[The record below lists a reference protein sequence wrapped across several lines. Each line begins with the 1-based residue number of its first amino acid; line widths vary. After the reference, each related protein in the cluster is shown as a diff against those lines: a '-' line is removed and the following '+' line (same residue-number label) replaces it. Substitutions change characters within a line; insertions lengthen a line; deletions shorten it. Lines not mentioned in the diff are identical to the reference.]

1 MTPWKSLLLHL
12 YYYGTYPY
20 RWWANTCAAAERR
33 MPVVVLFY
41 HRIADDRANTC
52 TTSNRAF
59 RRQMLW
65 LKEHFDMVSL
75 EEAQRRVRSGDNS
88 RPCVSITFDDGYAEN
103 CDQAIP
109 LLIQQRIPCTYFVT
123 LHNVLT
129 GQPFAHDVAQG
140 HRFPP
145 NTFEQ
150 IRAIADA
157 GIEIG
162 SHTCTHPDLA
172 KIQDEERLHYEIVGA
187 GEELQRRLMRPVRY
201 LAFPFGHY
209 RHLNPRAFDLAHEV
223 GYDGVCSSYGGYN
236 LPGDDAFHLQ
246 RIHGDE
252 EMIRL
257 KNRATIDPRMANTPR
272 FFYDDRER
280 KSSCSQPAVPRAM
293 SGRDDG

>member
-1 MTPWKSLLLHL
+1 MAPWKSLLLHL
-12 YYYGTYPY
+12 YYYGSSPY
-20 RWWANTCAAAERR
+20 RWWANACAAAEHRT
-33 MPVVVLFY
+33 PVVVLFY
-41 HRIADDRANTC
+41 HRIADDRANSC

-59 RRQMLW
+59 RRHMLW
-65 LKEHFDMVSL
+65 LKEHFDMISL
-75 EEAQRRVRSGDNS
+75 EEAQRRIRSGDNS
-88 RPCVSITFDDGYAEN
+88 RPCVSVTFDDGYAEN

-109 LLIQQRIPCTYFVT
+109 LLIREKIPCTYFVT

-129 GQPFAHDVAQG
+129 GRPFAHDIAHG
-140 HRFPP
+140 YHFPP

-150 IRAIADA
+150 IQAMANA

-162 SHTCTHPDLA
+162 AHTYTHPDLA
-172 KIQDEERLHYEIVGA
+172 KIQDEERLHYEVVGA
-187 GEELQRRLMRPVRY
+187 GEELQQRLRQPIRY

-223 GYDGVCSSYGGYN
+223 GYEGVCSAYGGYN

-257 KNRATIDPRMANTPR
+257 KNRTTIDPRKVHMPR
-272 FFYDDRER
+272 FLYEEGKREP
-280 KSSCSQPAVPRAM
+280 SEPQQVVPRTV
-293 SGRDDG
+293 SGGNDG